1 MNLPLHLGWLGAL
14 EAGAIAL
21 LVGMLVFALFHVLAR
36 RGQWREGH
44 SIGWACLAAVAI
56 AAGID
61 LWNLFYLGVVRL
73 ESPVYARI
81 VLQRIHDPSG
91 LGARVVM
98 EVLGALVGVALGW
111 LLAHGR
117 AGAPPAGRGD

>member
-21 LVGMLVFALFHVLAR
+21 LIGLLVFAVFHALAR
-36 RGQWREGH
+36 RGRWGAGH
-44 SIGWACLAAVAI
+44 SIGWACLVAVAI
-56 AAGID
+56 GAGID
-61 LWNLFYLGVVRL
+61 LWNLFYMGVARL

-81 VLQRIHDPSG
+81 VLQRIHDPDG

-111 LLAHGR
+111 MMAHWR
-117 AGAPPAGRGD
+117 EAP